1 MKLDEIQDKSLTEMK
16 TMNISIIGYVGMVT
30 GLGFAEL
37 GHRINFVDVDAE
49 KVDKVNSGKAPI
61 YEKGNCW

>member
-16 TMNISIIGYVGMVT
+16 TMNISIIGLGYVGMVT

-37 GHRINFVDVDAE
+37 
-49 KVDKVNSGKAPI
+49 I
-61 YEKGNCW
+61 YN